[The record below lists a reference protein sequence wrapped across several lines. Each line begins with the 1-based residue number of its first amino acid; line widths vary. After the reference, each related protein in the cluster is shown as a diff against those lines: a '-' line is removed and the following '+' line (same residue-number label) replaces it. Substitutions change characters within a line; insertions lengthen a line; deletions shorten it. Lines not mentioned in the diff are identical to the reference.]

1 MTPAP
6 PPITYVIGTYPS
18 LTTTFI
24 DREIS
29 ALIARD
35 IDVRVISLRRP
46 RTELSDSQQSLALRT
61 EYVLPVRPLAM
72 IGSQL
77 TWLMRRP
84 FAYFRLLAYL
94 LTRPHGPASRPRTVA
109 HFMMGVDVA
118 RRLRGAPGSRIH
130 AHFADRAATVA
141 LVASRLLGTTYSL
154 TAHAND
160 IYVSPTLLEMKIV
173 NSAVTVTCTEY
184 NLQHLQGTLGPEA
197 GRRVRRIYHGLDLE
211 RYTSIEPASGPTP
224 LVVSVGQLKE
234 KKGLR
239 HLIEAMAILRD
250 RGFDAECAIVGDGP
264 LRAALGTLI
273 RELRLDERVR
283 LVGALP
289 HPAVVDRYRN
299 ARMFVLPCVVA
310 EDGDR
315 DGIPNAIL
323 EAMAAGV
330 PVISTPI
337 SGIPEAV
344 RDGETGLMVEP
355 ANSQRLADAIERLGR
370 DDALWNLL
378 SRSARAFVVREF
390 ELARN
395 TDRFLEVIHP
405 HA

>member
-1 MTPAP
+1 MTWAP
-6 PPITYVIGTYPS
+6 KRITYVIGTYPS

-35 IDVRVISLRRP
+35 VDVRVVSLRRP
-46 RTELSDSQQSLALRT
+46 HTDLSDAQQALAART
-61 EYVLPVRPLAM
+61 EYVLPVRPLSM

-77 TWLMRRP
+77 TWLLRRP
-84 FAYFRLLAYL
+84 VTYIRLLAYL
-94 LTRPHGPASRPRTVA
+94 LTRRHGQASRRKTVA
-109 HFMMGVDVA
+109 HFVMGVDVA
-118 RRLRGAPGSRIH
+118 RRLRGRPDGRIH

-160 IYVSPTLLEMKIV
+160 IYLSPTLLETKIA

-184 NLQHLQGTLGPEA
+184 NLRHLRDTLGREA

-211 RYTSIEPASGPTP
+211 RYTSIRPATGSTP

-239 HLIEAMAILRD
+239 HLVEAMAILRD
-250 RGFDAECAIVGDGP
+250 RGFDTECSIVGEGP
-264 LRAALGTLI
+264 LRSDLEALI
-273 RELRLDERVR
+273 RELRIEDRVR
-283 LVGALP
+283 LTGALP
-289 HPAVVDRYRN
+289 HPEVIDQYRN
-299 ARMFVLPCVVA
+299 ARMFVLPCVIA

-344 RDGETGLMVEP
+344 KDEESGLLVET
-355 ANSQRLADAIERLGR
+355 ANSQRLADAIERLGG
-370 DDALWNLL
+370 DDELWDVL
-378 SRSARAFVVREF
+378 SRTARAFVVREF
-390 ELARN
+390 ELERN
-395 TDRFLEVIHP
+395 TDRFLEVI
-405 HA
+405 ASDA